1 MTTTALVLGATGKS
15 GRRLVPLLQARGVTV
30 RAASRQASPH
40 HTLFHWDQPET
51 HQAALDGVDAVYLI
65 GPDFVEDPSNVIA
78 PFLDRAKQLGVKRVV
93 AISSLGVDFP
103 HEPADSG
110 RRKVE
115 QLVMASGMEWTLL
128 RPGGFSQNFSE
139 SFFLPGILHAD
150 AVATATGDGAVAF
163 VDAGDIAA
171 VAAVALTERG
181 HAPAIYDI
189 TGPQSLTFAQAA
201 AIISKAAGREISHRK
216 ISSNEFAT
224 ILQGG
229 GVPAD
234 YAAVVVRDQEAIR
247 DGAGAVVTDIVERVT
262 GRPPMSFETYAANAA
277 AAWTRG

>member
-1 MTTTALVLGATGKS
+1 MTATVLVLGATGKS
-15 GRRLVPLLQARGVTV
+15 GRRLVPLLEARGVTV
-30 RAASRQASPH
+30 RAASRHASPQ
-40 HTLFHWDQPET
+40 HTLFHWDKPET
-51 HQAALDGVDAVYLI
+51 HQAALEGVDAIYVI
-65 GPDFVEDPSNVIA
+65 GPDFVEDPSNVMA

-93 AISSLGVDFP
+93 AVSSLGVGFP
-103 HEPADSG
+103 HEPEDSG

-115 QLVMASGMEWTLL
+115 RLVTNSGMEWTLL

-150 AVATATGDGAVAF
+150 TVATATGDGAVAF
-163 VDAGDIAA
+163 VDAEDIAG
-171 VAAVALTERG
+171 VAAAALTEQG
-181 HAPAIYDI
+181 HAQAIYPI

-201 AIISKAAGREISHRK
+201 AVISKATGREISHRN
-216 ISSNEFAT
+216 ISSDEFAA

-247 DGAGAVVTDIVERVT
+247 EGAGAVVTDTVERVT
-262 GRPPMSFETYAANAA
+262 GRPPVAFEAYAMRAA
-277 AAWTRG
+277 GAWARG

>member
-1 MTTTALVLGATGKS
+1 MTTTVLVLGATGKS

-30 RAASRQASPH
+30 RAASRQANAH
-40 HTLFHWDQPET
+40 HTLFDWYQPET
-51 HQAALDGVDAVYLI
+51 HQAALEGVDAVYLI
-65 GPDFVEDPSNVIA
+65 SPDFVEDPSSVIA

-93 AISSLGVDFP
+93 AVSSLGVSFP
-103 HEPADSG
+103 HEPEDSG

-128 RPGGFSQNFSE
+128 RAGGFSQNFSE

-163 VDAGDIAA
+163 VDAEDIAA
-171 VAAVALTERG
+171 IAAVALTEHG
-181 HAPAIYDI
+181 HAQAIYSV
-189 TGPQSLTFAQAA
+189 TGSQSLTFAQAA
-201 AIISKAAGREISHRK
+201 AVISKAAGREISHRP
-216 ISSNEFAT
+216 IASSEFAA

-247 DGAGAVVTDIVERVT
+247 AGAGAVVTDVVERVT
-262 GRPPMSFETYAANAA
+262 GRPPISFETYAANAA
-277 AAWTRG
+277 AAWVRV